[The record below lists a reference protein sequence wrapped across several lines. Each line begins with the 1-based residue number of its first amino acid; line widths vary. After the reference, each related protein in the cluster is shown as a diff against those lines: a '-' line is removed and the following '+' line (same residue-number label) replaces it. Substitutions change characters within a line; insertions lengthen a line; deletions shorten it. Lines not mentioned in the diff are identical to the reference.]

1 MPSLTIARLL
11 TVFAVVVVTGLFAS
25 IGIQTYTLEKLK
37 IRGPIYN
44 DIVNEKDLIADIL
57 PPPMFVVEAYMLA
70 YEGDMHEERRDINR
84 QTILDLQAQYD
95 ERKAFWKTQPLP
107 ENERALLENG
117 VYSTADAF
125 WQVMGEQYI
134 PQTDFSPEGS
144 MAVMDALM
152 ERFYAHRTEVT
163 KLVDAAGAHLT
174 KSEDAALET
183 SARLQTF
190 ALAAAGLAVILFIGG
205 IVFLRVRAI
214 RPLSAMT
221 NYMGRLADGD
231 FSEEAPHAER
241 SDEIGRMASAL
252 AVFRQAGLEKLK
264 LQQEAETAAARRE
277 ADRRTREAQK
287 AEQAAQLT
295 EVIDKLGAGLKR
307 LADCNIRMT
316 IDEPF
321 AEQFELMRADFNNSI
336 GAFQETLEKVL
347 ERTNLLKDSSG
358 EMRSAADDMARRT
371 EQQAA
376 ALEETSA
383 ALEQITAT
391 VNSASERAMDTRN
404 LVKEA
409 RACAQDSTEV
419 VENAVSAMQRI
430 ARASGEIGQIISV
443 IDEIAF
449 QTNLLA
455 LNAGVEAARAGD
467 AGKGFAVVAQEVRE
481 LAQRSAQAAKEIAD
495 LIRNSAG
502 EVEAGVK
509 LVGDTGA
516 AISRIDEF
524 VTSIDANVDSIAG
537 GMKEQSVGLK
547 EISVA
552 VTEIDRMTQQNAA
565 MGEQSTALGHKLA
578 EAAED
583 LAILVSRFQLNRRRG
598 IRETGKAN
606 DKQALQTQSL
616 PSHSRAA

>member
-1 MPSLTIARLL
+1 MRDLTIARLL
-11 TVFAVVVVTGLFAS
+11 TVFAVVVVAGLAAS
-25 IGIQTYTLEKLK
+25 IGIQTYTLEELK

-70 YEGDMHEERRDINR
+70 YEGDMHEERASPNR
-84 QTILDLQAQYD
+84 QTILDLQAQYE
-95 ERKAFWKTQPLP
+95 ERKAFWKTQPLS
-107 ENERALLENG
+107 ELERALLENG
-117 VYSTADAF
+117 VYKTADAF
-125 WQVMGEQYI
+125 WKVMGEQYL
-134 PQTDFSPEGS
+134 PLTDFSPEHS
-144 MAVMDALM
+144 MAAMDALM
-152 ERFYAHRTEVT
+152 ERFYAHRAEVT
-163 KLVDAAGAHLT
+163 KLVDAAEAHLT
-174 KSEDAALET
+174 ASELGAVVT
-183 SARLQTF
+183 SARLQTI
-190 ALAAAGLAVILFIGG
+190 ALAAAGLAVALFIGG
-205 IVFLRVRAI
+205 IVFLRLRAI

-221 NYMGRLADGD
+221 GYMGRLADGD
-231 FSEEAPHAER
+231 FSEAPPHAER
-241 SDEIGRMASAL
+241 RDEIGRMASAL
-252 AVFRQAGLEKLK
+252 AVFRKAGVEKLQ
-264 LQQEAETAAARRE
+264 LQEEAETASARRDAE
-277 ADRRTREAQK
+277 RRAREAEK

-321 AEQFELMRADFNNSI
+321 SEQFELMRADFNGSI
-336 GAFQETLEKVL
+336 GAFQDTLEQVL

-383 ALEQITAT
+383 ALEQITVT
-391 VNSASERAMDTRN
+391 VNSASERATDTRN

-409 RACAQDSTEV
+409 RACARDSTEV
-419 VENAVSAMQRI
+419 MENAVSAMQRI
-430 ARASGEIGQIISV
+430 ERASGEIGQIISV

-481 LAQRSAQAAKEIAD
+481 LAQRSAQAAKEITS

-509 LVGDTGA
+509 LVGETGA
-516 AISRIDEF
+516 ALGRIDEF

-552 VTEIDRMTQQNAA
+552 VTEIDRMTQRNAA
-565 MGEQSTALGHKLA
+565 MGEESTALGHKLA

-583 LAILVSRFQLNRRRG
+583 LAVLVARFKLNRRRE
-598 IRETGKAN
+598 IREPG
-606 DKQALQTQSL
+606 QAMEQWALRTRAISD
-616 PSHSRAA
+616 HSRAA